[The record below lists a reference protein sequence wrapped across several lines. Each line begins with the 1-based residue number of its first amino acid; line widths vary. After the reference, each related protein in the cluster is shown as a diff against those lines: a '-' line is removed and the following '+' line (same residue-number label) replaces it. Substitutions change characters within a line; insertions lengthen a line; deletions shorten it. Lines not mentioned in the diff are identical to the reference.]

1 MQTPEYTSIAKFVA
15 RLDRCGPLSD
25 AGRAALLALPTQT
38 KSWSIYQD
46 IVRDGDR
53 PKRSCMVE
61 TGLVSRN
68 KVLRDGSRQIVSFH
82 IPGDMVDLQSALV
95 VVADHSI
102 HTHMA
107 TTIVSVAHED
117 ILDVAEKYPEIG
129 RAFWFDT
136 LLDAAVFRE
145 WTVNVG
151 RRNSRSRTA
160 HLLLEL
166 AARYET
172 IGLLQDDTFP
182 LPISQADLSDA
193 LGMTAVHLNRTLQW
207 MRGERYIRTH
217 RQTMT
222 IEDWDEMRQ
231 LAGFSRDYLHP
242 EGPRQPNAV
251 LVE

>member
-1 MQTPEYTSIAKFVA
+1 MSTPEHTSIARFVA
-15 RLDRCGPLSD
+15 RLERRGPLSD
-25 AGRAALLALPTQT
+25 AGRAALFALPTQT
-38 KSWSIYQD
+38 KEWAPHQD
-46 IVRDGDR
+46 IVRHGDR
-53 PKRSCMVE
+53 PKRCCMVE
-61 TGLVSRN
+61 KGLVSRS

-82 IPGDMVDLQSALV
+82 IPGDMADLQSALV

-102 HTHMA
+102 HTHMP

-117 ILDVAEKYPEIG
+117 ILDIAAAYPEIG

-136 LLDAAVFRE
+136 LLDSAVFRE

-151 RRNSRSRTA
+151 RRNSRARTA
-160 HLLLEL
+160 HLLLEF
-166 AARYET
+166 AARYDT

-193 LGMTAVHLNRTLQW
+193 LSMTAVHLNRTLQW

-231 LAGFSRDYLHP
+231 LAGFSRDYLHA
-242 EGPRQPNAV
+242 EGPRQPIAV
-251 LVE
+251 AAE